1 MTRKQKGFFIRYSAG
16 FTAVPITS
24 SADVVVSQE
33 GLLSSPPPTEGNR
46 NSEGR
51 RVQQETISEE
61 VGSYLQRFF
70 PPGGLSKTDESSGLD
85 VATCGVPNATK
96 FSRLV
101 ANLAPKIGDFL
112 LWENV
117 QKR

>member
-1 MTRKQKGFFIRYSAG
+1 MKAVLGFFYAKVLHCV
-16 FTAVPITS
+16 VPENIHTTP
-24 SADVVVSQE
+24 
-33 GLLSSPPPTEGNR
+33 PPPTEGNR

-85 VATCGVPNATK
+85 VATCGVANATK

-112 LWENV
+112 LWENLH
-117 QKR
+117 

>member
-1 MTRKQKGFFIRYSAG
+1 MQRVYIVLFQKISI
-16 FTAVPITS
+16 PPPP
-24 SADVVVSQE
+24 
-33 GLLSSPPPTEGNR
+33 PPPTEGNR

-70 PPGGLSKTDESSGLD
+70 PVGGLSKTDESSGLD
-85 VATCGVPNATK
+85 VATCGVANATK

-101 ANLAPKIGDFL
+101 ANLAPRIGDFL

-117 QKR
+117 H

>member
-1 MTRKQKGFFIRYSAG
+1 MKAVLGFFYAKVLHCV
-16 FTAVPITS
+16 VPENIHTTPPP
-24 SADVVVSQE
+24 
-33 GLLSSPPPTEGNR
+33 LPPTEGNR

-112 LWENV
+112 LWENLH
-117 QKR
+117 